1 MDSPPGDLYGSVSVH
16 GTRKE
21 KLGADSG
28 RFVGPTFGVPGQQ
41 QEGLENGPIF
51 GQTITCFS
59 KRGPQIGVG
68 EWPHLGGVR
77 PPKLGPANP
86 EQGSRKI

>member
-28 RFVGPTFGVPGQQ
+28 RFVGGTFGVPGQQ
-41 QEGLENGPIF
+41 QEGSENGRIFGPPLHVSVSAAPQKGSENGP
-51 GQTITCFS
+51 T
-59 KRGPQIGVG
+59 PA
-68 EWPHLGGVR
+68 GVR
-77 PPKLGPANP
+77 PPKLG
-86 EQGSRKI
+86 RKS